1 MAKQSI
7 IQIMMSENLY
17 GNLTRI
23 LNKNNLTIEKGLN
36 MFLKWC
42 VAYPEISAKWLEEN
56 KKLAENYDESITVLE
71 LD

>member
-7 IQIMMSENLY
+7 IQIILPEHLY
-17 GNLTRI
+17 NDLTHIVKR
-23 LNKNNLTIEKGLN
+23 NNLTMGQALT